1 MIRREFITLLGAA
14 VAWPLAA
21 RAQRSEQM
29 RRIGVLM
36 GDAEDDPEVKARLTA
51 FREALDRLGWSEG
64 RNVRIDYRF
73 AANNPDQYQPLAKQL
88 IRLQPDVLLAY
99 TTPIAAA
106 LQQQSHVVP
115 IVFANVSDPVGS
127 GLVASLARPGGNL
140 TGWRQSRRSAGAGAD
155 QIRNRPEPQNGEVA
169 RPRSTAVAFGA
180 RRRGDRMKRRKFILL
195 LGRRLFR
202 LQCQ

>member
-1 MIRREFITLLGAA
+1 MKRRTFMLGGAA
-14 VAWPLAA
+14 AAWSLAA
-21 RAQRSEQM
+21 RAQQSEQM

-36 GDAEDDPEVKARLTA
+36 GDAEDDPEVKARLRA

-106 LQQQSHVVP
+106 LQQESRVVP

-127 GLVASLARPGGNL
+127 GLVASLASAA
-140 TGWRQSRRSAGAGAD
+140 WR
-155 QIRNRPEPQNGEVA
+155 
-169 RPRSTAVAFGA
+169 
-180 RRRGDRMKRRKFILL
+180 
-195 LGRRLFR
+195 
-202 LQCQ
+202 